1 MEPSADQGVD
11 AVPHEHADADLR
23 KRRRLPRA
31 LFPSENSKNLGFI
44 HFPLLFALGLCT
56 GAGWYSL
63 AWAEPDIAPLIT
75 FLAVS
80 IASLLIFRRFFALP
94 EYILAIILV
103 LTGAS
108 TGAAA
113 GKLAQIRVSH
123 PIIEQVMGPVMLEG
137 WVEEVE
143 PAKRGVR
150 LRLAVHAID
159 DLPRHALPERV
170 RVTHTTR
177 LEVDAGRFVR
187 CWAVLRPPPG
197 PIIRGDYAFDRQAY
211 FEGLGA
217 VGYVQGR
224 CRGGTLGAPQD
235 WRRSLRLTIAKYRR
249 SLAFYVRDASGD
261 RAGGFAAA
269 LATGD
274 RSFMASADQDA
285 LRGSG
290 LAHLLA
296 ISGLH
301 MGIVGGLIY
310 LIVWRSLA
318 FIEPLALRVPVQKP
332 AAIAALVASTV
343 YLILSGASVST
354 QRAFIMAAVLFGA
367 VLFDRTSLSL
377 RSLAIAMIIVAIMA
391 PWSVLTPGFQMSFA
405 ATGALIATYEA
416 WQRRDRLSGARRRR
430 GVGFWFKSLVVTSF
444 VSGTATMP
452 FALYHFDR
460 VAGLGFIANLFAMPV
475 ISLITAPLSAVAL
488 ILSPFGLSDLPLRLF
503 GTSLEAVLWV
513 AHTFTDLAPAG
524 ASPGKPMPGLSLIL
538 FSGAL
543 ILACMLKGWQ
553 KRAVFASVTTA
564 AGIAYWVIVPASALH
579 WAPSGDV
586 FIVQSSGQAERIE
599 FADGDGL
606 SPLRYADHAASA
618 DCSQSNC
625 LRLASD
631 LRLQLIPDLRTA
643 KCSDLEQTDQILT
656 LTTLAAP
663 AYCNVPVISWSDINM
678 TGGNSWSVEADR
690 LTPIIRQPCG
700 SRAWNPCAPEP

>member
-1 MEPSADQGVD
+1 MV
-11 AVPHEHADADLR
+11 AVLTV
-23 KRRRLPRA
+23 
-31 LFPSENSKNLGFI
+31 S
-44 HFPLLFALGLCT
+44 T
-56 GAGWYSL
+56 
-63 AWAEPDIAPLIT
+63 IT
-75 FLAVS
+75 
-80 IASLLIFRRFFALP
+80 LLIIRRFFALP
-94 EYILAIILV
+94 EYILAIVLM

-108 TGAAA
+108 TGAVA

-123 PIIEQVMGPVMLEG
+123 PVIEQVIGPVMLEG

-224 CRGGTLGAPQD
+224 CRGGTLGAPAD

-249 SLAFYVRDASGD
+249 SLALYVRNASGE

-310 LIVWRSLA
+310 LIVWRGLA
-318 FIEPLALRVPVQKP
+318 LIEPLALRIPVQKP
-332 AAIAALVASTV
+332 AAVAALVASSV
-343 YLILSGASVST
+343 YLVLSGASVST

-377 RSLAIAMIIVAIMA
+377 RSLAIAMIIVVIMA

-416 WQRRDRLSGARRRR
+416 WQRRDRLSGGRRRR
-430 GVGFWFKSLVVTSF
+430 GAVFWFKSLVVTSF

-460 VAGLGFIANLFAMPV
+460 VAGLGFIANLFAMPI
-475 ISLITAPLSAVAL
+475 ISLITAPVSAIAL
-488 ILSPFGLSDLPLRLF
+488 ILSPFGLSALPLRAF
-503 GTSLEAVLWV
+503 GASLEAVLWV

-524 ASPGKPMPGLSLIL
+524 TSPGKPMPGLSLIL

-553 KRAVFASVTTA
+553 KRAIFASAATA
-564 AGIAYWVIVPASALH
+564 AGIVYWIIVPASAIH

-586 FIVQSSGQAERIE
+586 FIVQNSGQTERIE

-606 SPLRYADHAASA
+606 SPLRYADHTTPAN
-618 DCSQSNC
+618 CSQRNC
-625 LRLASD
+625 PRFLSD
-631 LRLQLIPDLRTA
+631 LRLQLIPDLSRA
-643 KCSDLEQTDQILT
+643 KCSELEQTDQIFTLSALT
-656 LTTLAAP
+656 AP
-663 AYCNVPVISWSDINM
+663 TYCNVPVISWPDIN
-678 TGGNSWSVEADR
+678 TNSGNSWSVESGR